1 MVNSFDQSTKD
12 DARIISLKEAADY
25 LGVSYSTVRR
35 LVLSG
40 ELRAFRVRNSI
51 WRTGTAVCRQYLAQQ
66 MSRQLASWNRKGLE

>member
-1 MVNSFDQSTKD
+1 MMNTFDQSTKD

-51 WRTGTAVCRQYLAQQ
+51 CRTSTAVCRQYLAQQ

>member
-1 MVNSFDQSTKD
+1 MMNTFDQSTKD

-51 WRTGTAVCRQYLAQQ
+51 WRTSTAVCRQYLAQQ
-66 MSRQLASWNRKGLE
+66 MSRQLASWNREGLE

>member
-1 MVNSFDQSTKD
+1 MMNTFDQSTKD

-35 LVLSG
+35 LVLSV

-51 WRTGTAVCRQYLAQQ
+51 WRTSTAVCRQYLAQQ

>member
-1 MVNSFDQSTKD
+1 MMNTFDQSTKD

-51 WRTGTAVCRQYLAQQ
+51 WRTSTAECDRYVEEGMRELSKCLG
-66 MSRQLASWNRKGLE
+66 NKE

>member
-1 MVNSFDQSTKD
+1 MMNTFDQSTKD

-51 WRTGTAVCRQYLAQQ
+51 WRTRTAVYRQYLAQQ

>member
-1 MVNSFDQSTKD
+1 MMNTFDQSTKD

-51 WRTGTAVCRQYLAQQ
+51 
-66 MSRQLASWNRKGLE
+66 